1 MSSSPL
7 RRRRDEVL
15 MSAIREATKAEL
27 ADHGYAGVTFEGV
40 ARRVQTSKPVLYRR
54 YSSRAHMVFDAL
66 STIGVIPEL
75 SGSQGSLRA
84 DLIAT
89 LDALLDRFQRIGIDT
104 YRGLIGEADNELV
117 AAVEADTTPRL
128 REHLTR
134 ILSAARRRGE
144 LGPNPIPDRA
154 AMAVYALLRHEL
166 FFHSDDVDA
175 TVVAAII
182 DVVYLPLIEA
192 ASGSPP
198 RPTPVA

>member
-1 MSSSPL
+1 
-7 RRRRDEVL
+7 

-54 YSSRAHMVFDAL
+54 YTSRAHMVFDAL

-84 DLIAT
+84 DLLAT
-89 LDALLDRFQRIGIDT
+89 LGALLDRFQRIGIDT

-117 AAVEADTTPRL
+117 AAVETGATPRL
-128 REHLTR
+128 RAHLER
-134 ILSAARRRGE
+134 VLSEARQRGE

-154 AMAVYALLRHEL
+154 AMAIFALLRHEL
-166 FFHSDDVDA
+166 FFGSVNVDA
-175 TVVAAII
+175 AVLTDII
-182 DVVYLPLIEA
+182 DTVYLPLIQA
-192 ASGSPP
+192 VSGSPT
-198 RPTPVA
+198 RPAPVD